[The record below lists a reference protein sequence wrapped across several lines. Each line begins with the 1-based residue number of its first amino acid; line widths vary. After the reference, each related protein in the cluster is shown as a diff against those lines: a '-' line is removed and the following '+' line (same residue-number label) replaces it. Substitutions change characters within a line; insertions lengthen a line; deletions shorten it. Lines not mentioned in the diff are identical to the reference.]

1 MRGCLWL
8 VMLVNLLGP
17 NPTLSS
23 AMNALQSNAREWEGR
38 RCRGEGPKSGVCWEK
53 GNLTETDWTI
63 ECSNISHA
71 RTTYGEEPGVVSTIL
86 ITSLLPLSFPLPP
99 TQLTQSCEQL
109 NTRPRSRLMIT
120 SNTADACPL
129 STAIGREGT

>member
-8 VMLVNLLGP
+8 VTVADLLGP

-23 AMNALQSNAREWEGR
+23 AMNALQSSVREWEGR

-63 ECSNISHA
+63 KCSNMSHA
-71 RTTYGEEPGVVSTIL
+71 RTTCGKEPNSVSY
-86 ITSLLPLSFPLPP
+86 LPLLHLPSSPP
-99 TQLTQSCEQL
+99 THTVL
-109 NTRPRSRLMIT
+109 
-120 SNTADACPL
+120 
-129 STAIGREGT
+129 